1 MVDSPSDGISKF
13 EEFNFDEE
21 ISPMKVFEPKSAGMK
36 KNQMPFMFQNMATN
50 AFNDSERVNVS
61 DFSLRKNL

>member
-36 KNQMPFMFQNMATN
+36 KN
-50 AFNDSERVNVS
+50 
-61 DFSLRKNL
+61 